1 MTGENASYKFPETKT
16 CPSKTKAYIRYVS
29 FVWQVTQRNE
39 TSELIKW
46 NGEICQHLSE
56 KVKNQTYKKIMENC
70 DPGSSA
76 NFPRFSAHFPG
87 SSAHFNSTKV
97 PNNLQLF

>member
-1 MTGENASYKFPETKT
+1 MIGETHPTIFPETKT
-16 CPSKTKAYIRYVS
+16 RPSKTKAYIRYVS
-29 FVWQVTQRNE
+29 FVWQVTQRHE

-46 NGEICQHLSE
+46 NGEICEHLSE
-56 KVKNQTYKKIMENC
+56 KVKTQTYKKIMENC

-76 NFPRFSAHFPG
+76 NFPG

-97 PNNLQLF
+97 PNNLRLF